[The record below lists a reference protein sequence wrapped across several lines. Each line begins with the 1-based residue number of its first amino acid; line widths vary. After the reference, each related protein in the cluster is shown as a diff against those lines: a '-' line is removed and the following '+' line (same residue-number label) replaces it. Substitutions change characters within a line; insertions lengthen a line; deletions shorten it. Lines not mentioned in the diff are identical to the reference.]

1 MRDADHPRLHRAEHR
16 ALNELE
22 RRAAEEK
29 PPAAAPPGDPG
40 AGPAEVPEAPS
51 TPLAHNDDDMG
62 EGGDEVMGLVPAK
75 VAELYS
81 PPRVTATLPRLGLV
95 AGSTFDL
102 HAGEAATGPEAR
114 VGAHPR

>member
-1 MRDADHPRLHRAEHR
+1 MRDADDPRLHRAEHR
-16 ALNELE
+16 ALDELE
-22 RRAAEEK
+22 RRAAEEE

-40 AGPAEVPEAPS
+40 AGPAEEADAPEAPS

-81 PPRVTATLPRLGLV
+81 PPRVTATLPSW
-95 AGSTFDL
+95 GSWRDL
-102 HAGEAATGPEAR
+102 RSTSTRTRPG
-114 VGAHPR
+114 